1 MRKARLRGVARG
13 KPVFT
18 TVTDPADQ
26 RPADLVNRQ
35 FKASAPNR
43 LWIADI
49 TFVRAWQGFCYTELV
64 TDVCTRKIVGWAVF
78 GDDAH
83 RRPAV
88 VGIQSCCVAIESD
101 LSELVHHSDRGSP
114 YLSLTYTDRLAEL
127 GIGPSVGLVAIVM
140 TTPLPKRSTPP
151 TSPSCQPR
159 QALAVHRRRRTGNR
173 PMGGLVQAGTPA
185 RSDRLPESSR
195 VRGSSHRH
203 LTPPGASQTR
213 PSQPHRNETL
223 GSSP

>member
-64 TDVCTRKIVGWAVF
+64 TDVCTRKSSV
-78 GDDAH
+78 
-83 RRPAV
+83 
-88 VGIQSCCVAIESD
+88 
-101 LSELVHHSDRGSP
+101 
-114 YLSLTYTDRLAEL
+114 
-127 GIGPSVGLVAIVM
+127 GPSSATMRTEDL
-140 TTPLPKRSTPP
+140 PLWAFNHAVWQSNPIYRSWCIIP
-151 TSPSCQPR
+151 T
-159 QALAVHRRRRTGNR
+159 A
-173 PMGGLVQAGTPA
+173 
-185 RSDRLPESSR
+185 DRHTYR
-195 VRGSSHRH
+195 
-203 LTPPGASQTR
+203 
-213 PSQPHRNETL
+213 
-223 GSSP
+223 